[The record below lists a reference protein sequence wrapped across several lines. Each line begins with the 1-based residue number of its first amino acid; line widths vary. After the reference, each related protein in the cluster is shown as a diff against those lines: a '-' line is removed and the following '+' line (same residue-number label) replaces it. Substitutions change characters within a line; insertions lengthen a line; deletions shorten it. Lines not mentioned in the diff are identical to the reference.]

1 MKNENK
7 KAIRCAAVFAALAMG
22 FGGCAAGAE
31 TNRGSMKLL
40 GESGEGTAQVKR
52 YGYEQNAVPG
62 YKTVAFEETED
73 LCADNEGMGWV
84 ILEEPLYGGL
94 PSLGYKGVYPEV
106 KQISMSTGWSVVETS
121 PGEFNWT
128 VLDETIA
135 YWVEQGKT
143 INLRLCTDGLVL
155 NQGVVNG
162 CPAWLFEAPYNVPS
176 VVHDGQTYADLSN
189 EKYMERLKIFLEE
202 FATHYTSEDYPY
214 ADAIEVVELRGYGM
228 VGEWHSGWSSYGS
241 LEDRSK
247 MLCDVIDAW
256 REAWGDKLLI
266 LSCTYEFGSYM
277 TGMTN
282 AASYED
288 FMYYMGY
295 DHALQQDNIGWRR
308 DGIAFALQEYDS
320 RFANDYFYL
329 NTGVPLCG
337 ELGDGY
343 AKHGDDSPYPL
354 FEALSEALHKWRV
367 NYNTAVGWVAQDF
380 ADVVKN
386 DKECVEYFNRMMGFR
401 FVPDTVSYSHG
412 VKAGDKFY
420 LNSLWSNNAM
430 GRCWKDYDLS
440 VYFEDADGN
449 TVYTGT
455 DESFNPA
462 SINGGE
468 PHFFDLEYDLPA
480 SLPAGTY
487 TVKFAMTDKNG
498 VPKIEMP
505 IAGKDADKKYYLGE
519 VTVGDTAAKKL
530 AEADS
535 LDGDTAFKAIGTGKI
550 TDRLVTVNGSKAIV
564 GGGDGVFAEGMPLE
578 NGKTYYV
585 SFDYKT
591 NIEKSAIKINMQS
604 KYLVGAYN
612 AENGVWGDKYEWL
625 DVSNN
630 VSHRTA
636 TITVPDDGK
645 QYKLSFGA
653 AENAAVAAFDDIS
666 AVTADKQDV
675 GFKLNP
681 AFATKEEDGSYTIYS
696 QNTPYW
702 ADGLQLKNELGA
714 HETYM
719 LTFDAATTT
728 EISGGG
734 FFYAMITDP
743 NADPD
748 DKNGYIESFS
758 LNRIGSFWKP
768 ADTGYTKYSYVFN
781 TDDYPEGSHVV
792 FGVRDRGGVNI
803 KNITLT
809 KLSSDESYTRDA
821 VAVKHNVVPE
831 KGIDADGKGVVENF
845 EAGVFNGGCMYP
857 GIGSTGIISGNPEYL
872 ISGKYSCYVD
882 NTHSTGNAWEFN
894 VFCNTNLADMC
905 LSVNT
910 TYRLK
915 FKYKV
920 VKDES
925 AADGGYFYCLAR
937 EEGTFLHDTG
947 VYEWR
952 KGDYEIGEVYS
963 VEYEFT
969 TGSQGRYYLMWGIRF
984 GGAMAIDDVVIEK
997 VETPSGQTKP
1007 KITKGHAY
1015 TVTDEVLYKR

>member
-1 MKNENK
+1 M
-7 KAIRCAAVFAALAMG
+7 
-22 FGGCAAGAE
+22 
-31 TNRGSMKLL
+31 
-40 GESGEGTAQVKR
+40 
-52 YGYEQNAVPG
+52 
-62 YKTVAFEETED
+62 
-73 LCADNEGMGWV
+73 
-84 ILEEPLYGGL
+84 
-94 PSLGYKGVYPEV
+94 
-106 KQISMSTGWSVVETS
+106 
-121 PGEFNWT
+121 
-128 VLDETIA
+128 
-135 YWVEQGKT
+135 
-143 INLRLCTDGLVL
+143 
-155 NQGVVNG
+155 
-162 CPAWLFEAPYNVPS
+162 
-176 VVHDGQTYADLSN
+176 
-189 EKYMERLKIFLEE
+189 
-202 FATHYTSEDYPY
+202 
-214 ADAIEVVELRGYGM
+214 
-228 VGEWHSGWSSYGS
+228 
-241 LEDRSK
+241 
-247 MLCDVIDAW
+247 
-256 REAWGDKLLI
+256 
-266 LSCTYEFGSYM
+266 
-277 TGMTN
+277 
-282 AASYED
+282 
-288 FMYYMGY
+288 
-295 DHALQQDNIGWRR
+295 
-308 DGIAFALQEYDS
+308 
-320 RFANDYFYL
+320 
-329 NTGVPLCG
+329 
-337 ELGDGY
+337 
-343 AKHGDDSPYPL
+343 
-354 FEALSEALHKWRV
+354 
-367 NYNTAVGWVAQDF
+367 
-380 ADVVKN
+380 
-386 DKECVEYFNRMMGFR
+386 
-401 FVPDTVSYSHG
+401 
-412 VKAGDKFY
+412 
-420 LNSLWSNNAM
+420 
-430 GRCWKDYDLS
+430 
-440 VYFEDADGN
+440 
-449 TVYTGT
+449 
-455 DESFNPA
+455 
-462 SINGGE
+462 
-468 PHFFDLEYDLPA
+468 
-480 SLPAGTY
+480 
-487 TVKFAMTDKNG
+487 
-498 VPKIEMP
+498 
-505 IAGKDADKKYYLGE
+505 
-519 VTVGDTAAKKL
+519 
-530 AEADS
+530 
-535 LDGDTAFKAIGTGKI
+535 
-550 TDRLVTVNGSKAIV
+550 
-564 GGGDGVFAEGMPLE
+564 
-578 NGKTYYV
+578 
-585 SFDYKT
+585 
-591 NIEKSAIKINMQS
+591 
-604 KYLVGAYN
+604 
-612 AENGVWGDKYEWL
+612 
-625 DVSNN
+625 
-630 VSHRTA
+630 
-636 TITVPDDGK
+636 PDDGK

-653 AENAAVAAFDDIS
+653 AENAAIAAFDDIS

-937 EEGTFLHDTG
+937 EDGTFLHDTG

-1007 KITKGHAY
+1007 KVTKGHAY

>member
-1 MKNENK
+1 M
-7 KAIRCAAVFAALAMG
+7 
-22 FGGCAAGAE
+22 
-31 TNRGSMKLL
+31 
-40 GESGEGTAQVKR
+40 
-52 YGYEQNAVPG
+52 
-62 YKTVAFEETED
+62 
-73 LCADNEGMGWV
+73 
-84 ILEEPLYGGL
+84 
-94 PSLGYKGVYPEV
+94 
-106 KQISMSTGWSVVETS
+106 
-121 PGEFNWT
+121 
-128 VLDETIA
+128 
-135 YWVEQGKT
+135 
-143 INLRLCTDGLVL
+143 
-155 NQGVVNG
+155 
-162 CPAWLFEAPYNVPS
+162 
-176 VVHDGQTYADLSN
+176 
-189 EKYMERLKIFLEE
+189 
-202 FATHYTSEDYPY
+202 
-214 ADAIEVVELRGYGM
+214 
-228 VGEWHSGWSSYGS
+228 
-241 LEDRSK
+241 
-247 MLCDVIDAW
+247 
-256 REAWGDKLLI
+256 
-266 LSCTYEFGSYM
+266 
-277 TGMTN
+277 
-282 AASYED
+282 
-288 FMYYMGY
+288 
-295 DHALQQDNIGWRR
+295 
-308 DGIAFALQEYDS
+308 
-320 RFANDYFYL
+320 
-329 NTGVPLCG
+329 
-337 ELGDGY
+337 
-343 AKHGDDSPYPL
+343 
-354 FEALSEALHKWRV
+354 
-367 NYNTAVGWVAQDF
+367 
-380 ADVVKN
+380 
-386 DKECVEYFNRMMGFR
+386 
-401 FVPDTVSYSHG
+401 
-412 VKAGDKFY
+412 
-420 LNSLWSNNAM
+420 
-430 GRCWKDYDLS
+430 
-440 VYFEDADGN
+440 
-449 TVYTGT
+449 
-455 DESFNPA
+455 
-462 SINGGE
+462 
-468 PHFFDLEYDLPA
+468 
-480 SLPAGTY
+480 
-487 TVKFAMTDKNG
+487 
-498 VPKIEMP
+498 
-505 IAGKDADKKYYLGE
+505 
-519 VTVGDTAAKKL
+519 GDTAAKKL

-564 GGGDGVFAEGMPLE
+564 GGGNGVFAEGMPLE

-636 TITVPDDGK
+636 AINVPDDGK

-653 AENAAVAAFDDIS
+653 AENAAIAAFDDIS

-882 NTHSTGNAWEFN
+882 NTYSTGNAWEFN

-905 LSVNT
+905 LSLNT

-937 EEGTFLHDTG
+937 EDGTFLHDTG

-1007 KITKGHAY
+1007 KVTKGHAY